1 MLDQLEDYVV
11 YLEDLAVG
19 DRFVSPARTVTEA
32 DITAFAGLSGDFN
45 PLHTDAVAAG
55 ESAFGERIAHGLLV
69 LAIASG
75 LSARTPVMK
84 FMERSVLGLLGVEC
98 RWRKPTLIGDTIHVV
113 LEVTGKR
120 ASSKPGRGV
129 VEMRRSAVNQRGET
143 VMESMW
149 TTLVRARPAP

>member
-1 MLDQLEDYVV
+1 MLDQLDDYVV
-11 YLEDLAVG
+11 YLEDLSVG
-19 DRFVSPARTVTEA
+19 DRFASPARTVTEA
-32 DITAFAGLSGDFN
+32 DIVAFAGLSGDFN

-75 LSARTPVMK
+75 LCSRTPVMK

-98 RWRKPTLIGDTIHVV
+98 RWLKPTCIGDTIHVV
-113 LEVTGKR
+113 LEVTATR
-120 ASSKPGRGV
+120 ATSKPGRGV

-143 VMESMW
+143 VMESTW

>member
-1 MLDQLEDYVV
+1 MLNRLEDYVV
-11 YLEDLAVG
+11 YFEDLAVG

-32 DITAFAGLSGDFN
+32 DIAAFAGLSGDYN

-55 ESAFGERIAHGLLV
+55 ASAYGERIAHGLLV

-75 LSARTPVMK
+75 LCSRTPVMK

-98 RWRKPTLIGDTIHVV
+98 RWLKPTLIGDTVHVV
-113 LEVTGKR
+113 LEVTATR
-120 ASSKPGRGV
+120 ATSKPGRGL

-143 VMESMW
+143 VMESDW
-149 TTLVRARPAP
+149 TLLVRARGAA